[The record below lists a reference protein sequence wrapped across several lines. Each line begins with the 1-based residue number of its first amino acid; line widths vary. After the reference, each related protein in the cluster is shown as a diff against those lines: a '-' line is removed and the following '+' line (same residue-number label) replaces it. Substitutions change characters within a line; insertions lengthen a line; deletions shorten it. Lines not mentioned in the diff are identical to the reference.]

1 MAVSVAAQLVL
12 DAGGEVKTMKGFKA
26 EIKQAREDLI
36 NIQATF
42 GATSKEA
49 FNAAKR
55 VAELQ
60 DNLKEANETAQLF
73 DPGNKFQVI
82 GNAVRGLVGGF
93 TALQGAL
100 ALVGVEGEDVQKT
113 LVKVQS
119 ALALTEG
126 LNTIADVG
134 KDFKRL
140 GSILVQT
147 LGKSG
152 AIGLAIAGVAALTVY
167 LADLFSSTT
176 AEERALKELEATEKD
191 YARAAGEAK
200 QKVIEVQVA
209 FDLAKQGV
217 IKKDEALRKYN
228 ETLGDSLGRTNNLA
242 TAEKNLNDKAE
253 DYIRITGLK
262 AQANALFA
270 KAAEQSADALIKQQK
285 LDTVTA
291 TYRKTIDQSLVNESQ
306 RAIDDIKKEANIIEG
321 LGADLLKQAGEI
333 AAGSKINANLTNV
346 KPQVAARVQVEK
358 LIRTNVAKQLEKEPN
373 YTVLNQEETNS
384 KLTALYS
391 DRNRMIAISE
401 DEKIKNEV
409 NVNRAIN
416 EIRDEQEA
424 LENARI
430 QARIEGY
437 KSIGNAAGALADLIG
452 KQTAAGK
459 VLAISQ
465 AVINTWLG
473 VTEVLKTKS
482 TLPEPLATISR
493 IANVATVIATGLAAV
508 KNITKTQVAGAG
520 ATSAGSALSSA
531 TPAPLRQVST
541 NNTTTLDQQS
551 LQAIGNA
558 TVRAFVVES
567 DITNNQQRIRTLN
580 RAARI

>member
-12 DAGGEVKTMKGFKA
+12 DAGGAVKTMKDFKA

>member
-12 DAGGEVKTMKGFKA
+12 DAGGAVKTMKDFKA

-262 AQANALFA
+262 AQANALFT

-291 TYRKTIDQSLVNESQ
+291 TYRKAIDQSLVNESQ